1 MYPNVHCCTITTART
16 WKQPRCPSAD
26 EWIRKLWYVY
36 TMEYCSAIKKYVFES
51 ILMRWMNLEPVTQSE
66 ASHKEKDKYC
76 ILMHAYLWNLERW
89 YWWTYLQGS
98 NGDTDIEN
106 RLTDTSRGRKEKVGW
121 TERVAWK
128 HIHCCSK
135 TDSQWEF
142 TVWPR
147 ELQLRLCNNL
157 EGWEG
162 MEGRFQREGTYVYL
176 WLIHGA
182 IW

>member
-1 MYPNVHCCTITTART
+1 M
-16 WKQPRCPSAD
+16 
-26 EWIRKLWYVY
+26 
-36 TMEYCSAIKKYVFES
+36 S
-51 ILMRWMNLEPVTQSE
+51 IGRWMDKE
-66 ASHKEKDKYC
+66 AVVCIHNGVLLSHKKVCIWVHSNEVDELRACYTEWSKSEKEKQISY
-76 ILMHAYLWNLERW
+76 INAYMWNLERW
-89 YWWTYLQGS
+89 YWWTYLQGG